1 MTAADG
7 EVGTPHAHASR
18 SPSQTAPQ
26 RRIPIAVM
34 LALLVAAAMGPL
46 VAFGA
51 FGINRLVS
59 SARDQEL
66 ERLSV
71 TARTISKA
79 TDRELRGYR
88 ETAEVFALSHHLERG
103 NLAAF
108 ADAAYD
114 AVAAAGGHFVL
125 IDEKLQQIFNTQVPP
140 GTPLPQTD
148 NPAMIR
154 RVFET
159 GRPEVGDLTT
169 GTLTRHVHFPIRVPI
184 SVGGRVTYVLV
195 MIPRGDLIP
204 RLVAEQQLGQLG
216 WFAAVLDGNGR
227 IVARSARHA
236 EFFGR
241 PATTDFLAR
250 LGGGEGQIVSTDLEG
265 RPSITAFHVSPG
277 TGWRTIVWAPEDV
290 IFGPARDAERLIL
303 VLALLAMTL
312 SLGSAIVAGRLIRT
326 PLRRTVA
333 AAQALA
339 AARSVDF
346 HPSRLLE
353 AHEIGSVL
361 HTAAAAL
368 RAREAALE
376 AAEAR
381 LRLAQE
387 VADIGIIDWD
397 IAADRADVS
406 DGIMGI
412 YGEVAGA
419 WCLGNAWQGF
429 LSTVHPEDR
438 ARVEADHLRLRRGG
452 GRFASDFRILRR
464 GETRWISATG
474 QFTGGSDAV
483 AAQRMLAV
491 NVDITDRKRIEL
503 GLRDRDATLHL
514 ALDAAYAIAFTWNIE
529 EDRVRRLH
537 SSEPILPAN
546 ENGPSRLADVVAA
559 IHPDDRVLFR
569 SAIDTALAT
578 PGLPYRS
585 RFRILRPGGT
595 VRWLEEWGRVE
606 REPDGTPSRLVGI
619 SIDVTERR
627 RIEAELAERLAEV
640 ESLYEAAPIGLALFD
655 RDLRFRRVNATLARI
670 NGLPVEAH
678 LERGVWEILPGF
690 RPLMEPLFER
700 VLAGGEIEEI
710 EVSGETPAQPGVTR
724 HWAEKIYPLKSVQ
737 GDVIGIGVLVEEIT
751 ARRHAER
758 QMARYAAIVVATHD
772 ALIGLD
778 AEGLIDAWNPGA
790 ERLFGWTAAEAIGR
804 TAAFIG
810 IEGAAYPPAE
820 LTRRVL
826 AGEDIGPLDVQR
838 RRKDGTRIEVSL
850 TARPVRDGDGRVVG
864 IAAALHD
871 IGERKRREA
880 QMRFV
885 MRELTHRSKNL
896 LAVIQA
902 MARQTARSTVDAEA
916 FVDRFADRLAALARS
931 HDLLVS
937 QDWVGVDLRALL
949 LQQLAPFVDE
959 GDGRV
964 DIEGPGLVLKPEVTQ
979 SLGMA
984 FHELA
989 TNASKHG
996 ALSVPDG
1003 HVDVAWTRVAS
1014 GDGDRI
1020 RITWREAGGP
1030 PFAPPTRRGFGRTVT
1045 ERMVAAATQGE
1056 AHVEWLPEGL
1066 SWRLEM
1072 PASWVAEDG
1081 TAPR

>member
-1 MTAADG
+1 
-7 EVGTPHAHASR
+7 
-18 SPSQTAPQ
+18 
-26 RRIPIAVM
+26 M
-34 LALLVAAAMGPL
+34 LALLVAASMGPL
-46 VAFGA
+46 VALGA

-71 TARTISKA
+71 TARAVSNA
-79 TDRELRGYR
+79 ADRELRGYR
-88 ETAEVFALSHHLERG
+88 ETAQVFALSHHLESG
-103 NLAAF
+103 DLAAF
-108 ADAAYD
+108 ADAAYG

-125 IDEKLQQIFNTQVPP
+125 VDETLQQIVNTQVPR
-140 GTPLPQTD
+140 GTPLPLAD

-159 GRPEVGDLTT
+159 GRPEVGDLNT
-169 GTLTRHVHFPIRVPI
+169 GTLTHHVHFAIRVPV
-184 SVGGRVTYVLV
+184 SVDGRVTYVLV
-195 MIPRGDLIP
+195 MIPRADLMP
-204 RLVAEQQLGQLG
+204 RMVAEQQLGQLG

-227 IVARSARHA
+227 IVARSVRHA
-236 EFFGR
+236 EFFGQA
-241 PATTDFLAR
+241 ATPSFIER
-250 LGGGEGQIVSTDLEG
+250 LSGQEGRIVSTDLEG
-265 RPSITAFHVSPG
+265 RPSITAFHLSAS

-290 IFGPARDAERLIL
+290 ILRPAHEAERLIL
-303 VLALLAMTL
+303 GLALLAMTL
-312 SLGSAIVAGRLIRT
+312 SITSAIVAGRLIRA

-339 AARSVDF
+339 AAQPVESR
-346 HPSRLLE
+346 PSRLLE
-353 AHEIGSVL
+353 ADQIGSVL

-368 RAREAALE
+368 HAREAALE

-406 DGIMGI
+406 EGIMGI
-412 YGEVAGA
+412 YGEVAAA

-429 LSTVHPEDR
+429 MSTVHPEDR

-452 GRFASDFRILRR
+452 GRFESDFRILRR

-474 QFTGGSDAV
+474 RFMGDTHADGAT
-483 AAQRMLAV
+483 RMLAV
-491 NVDITDRKRIEL
+491 NVDITERKRIEL
-503 GLRDRDATLHL
+503 GLRDRDATLNL
-514 ALDAAYAIAFTWNIE
+514 ALNAAYAIAFTWDIA
-529 EDRVRRLH
+529 EDSVRRLH
-537 SSEPILPAN
+537 SNEPVLPAN
-546 ENGPSRLADVVAA
+546 EIRPARLADVVAVV
-559 IHPDDRVLFR
+559 HPDDRVLFR

-578 PGLPYRS
+578 DGLPYRS
-585 RFRILRPGGT
+585 RFRIVRPDGAI
-595 VRWLEEWGRVE
+595 RWLEEWGRVE
-606 REPDGTPSRLVGI
+606 REPDGTPARLVGI

-627 RIEAELAERLAEV
+627 RVEAELAERLAEV

-655 RDLRFRRVNATLARI
+655 HDLNFKRVNAALARM

-678 LERGVWEILPGF
+678 LGRGVWEILPGF
-690 RPLMEPLFER
+690 RPLMEPLFAR
-700 VLAGGEIEEI
+700 VLAGGEVEEI
-710 EVSGETPAQPGVTR
+710 EVSGVTPAQPGVMR
-724 HWAEKIYPLKSVQ
+724 HWAEKIYPLNSVQ
-737 GDVIGIGVLVEEIT
+737 GDVIGVGVLVEEIT

-758 QMARYAAIVVATHD
+758 EMARYAAIVVATHD
-772 ALIGLD
+772 ALISLD
-778 AEGLIDAWNPGA
+778 AEGRIDAWNPGA
-790 ERLFGWTAAEAIGR
+790 ERLFGWTAQEVIGR
-804 TAAFIG
+804 TATFIG
-810 IEGAAYPPAE
+810 IESAAHPPAE

-838 RRKDGTRIEVSL
+838 RRKDGARIEVSL
-850 TARPVRDGDGRVVG
+850 TARPVRDGEGRVVG

-871 IGERKRREA
+871 IGDRKRREA

-902 MARQTARSTVDAEA
+902 MARQTARSATDAES

-949 LQQLAPFVDE
+949 LQQLAPFIDE

-964 DIEGPGLVLKPEVTQ
+964 TVEGQPLALKPEIAQ
-979 SLGMA
+979 SVGMA

-989 TNASKHG
+989 TNASKYG
-996 ALSVPDG
+996 ALSVPGG
-1003 HVDVAWTRVAS
+1003 HVDVSWSRVAS
-1014 GDGDRI
+1014 DDGGRI
-1020 RITWREAGGP
+1020 RIEWREGGGP
-1030 PFAPPTRRGFGRTVT
+1030 PFAPPERRGFGRTVT
-1045 ERMVAAATQGE
+1045 ERMVAAATRGE
-1056 AHVEWLPEGL
+1056 AHLEWHPEGL
-1066 SWRLEM
+1066 SWRLDM
-1072 PASWVAEDG
+1072 PATCLVDDDA
-1081 TAPR
+1081 APR